1 MNTAGFGRT
10 SGTRARAA
18 VASASSSSR
27 TLCPSS
33 AGATGYQRP
42 ARCGSLTDGRG
53 PAITVPRSRRRALLV
68 PEGEPQALHVGAGKA
83 GRAAHHLE
91 RVEQAAVR
99 DRRLVV
105 AAAHGGLA
113 RAPRVQDVVPHRVAG
128 AGVAGGPRPPPPPA
142 GGGAAPPPP
151 APPPPPAGEEPP
163 AGNAP
168 PPPPPR

>member
-18 VASASSSSR
+18 VA
-27 TLCPSS
+27 
-33 AGATGYQRP
+33 TGYQRP
-42 ARCGSLTDGRG
+42 ARCGSLTDGSG

-91 RVEQAAVR
+91 GIEQAAVR

-128 AGVAGGPRPPPPPA
+128 AGVAGGPGRRPAPPPA
-142 GGGAAPPPP
+142 AAPAAPP
-151 APPPPPAGEEPP
+151 APPPPRTAESG
-163 AGNAP
+163 AA
-168 PPPPPR
+168 

>member
-18 VASASSSSR
+18 V
-27 TLCPSS
+27 
-33 AGATGYQRP
+33 ATGYQRP

-128 AGVAGGPRPPPPPA
+128 AGVAGALGHAAAPAAAEPAGLPRVPPP
-142 GGGAAPPPP
+142 GGTEEAA
-151 APPPPPAGEEPP
+151 AEAT
-163 AGNAP
+163 A
-168 PPPPPR
+168 